1 MAISLRNRQ
10 KRVRV
15 ETGWLRRVG
24 ERALSV
30 LARPRAECSVLVVDD
45 AAMAALNRAY
55 RRVAGPT
62 DVLAFPMTE
71 GRFGKAWPS
80 SRALRQAQGPE
91 QGRGTQAEGPDLL
104 GDVVISAETARRQA
118 RPARGGVRAELAL
131 LLVHG
136 ILHLVGYD
144 HGTAEERRRMWHK
157 QRAILAACGIQAPAA
172 AGTIRAPA
180 GGRPR
185 AARPAPG
192 RRREG

>member
-30 LARPRAECSVLVVDD
+30 LARPSAECSVVLLDD

-55 RRVAGPT
+55 RGIAGPT
-62 DVLAFPMTE
+62 DVLAFPMAE
-71 GRFGKAWPS
+71 GRFGRTW
-80 SRALRQAQGPE
+80 
-91 QGRGTQAEGPDLL
+91 PDLL

-118 RPARGGVRAELAL
+118 RVRKADLRAELAL

-144 HGTAEERRRMWHK
+144 HGTAEERRRMRHK

-172 AGTIRAPA
+172 A
-180 GGRPR
+180 
-185 AARPAPG
+185 
-192 RRREG
+192 RRGER